1 LDTAFWTSGLV
12 AKPGGEMTTVTEVR
26 TASHDEFERI
36 VFTFDSGG
44 IAGYHIEYVDRPV
57 RQCGSGDV
65 VELPG
70 DAWLKI
76 KLEPSQAHTEEGKPT
91 IADRTRDLN
100 YANIKRLKLICDFE
114 GQVEWIVAVA
124 SPNRYRTLELGGPPR
139 LVVDV
144 RK

>member
-1 LDTAFWTSGLV
+1 V
-12 AKPGGEMTTVTEVR
+12 AKPGAGMTTLAEVR

-36 VFTFDSGG
+36 VFTFDTAG

-70 DAWLKI
+70 DAWLKV

-91 IADRTRDLN
+91 IAARNRDLN
-100 YANIKRLKLICDFE
+100 YSNIKRLRLICDFE